1 MKNQLT
7 KNFCLDE
14 LTRSATAIRYG
25 ICNEPPVEVISN
37 LQNLCQEVLQ
47 PLRDHLGVP
56 VVITSGY
63 RCRLLNRL
71 VGGVPNSQHI
81 AGEAA
86 DIIVP
91 GAGSKVDL
99 PLMREAFAWIG
110 KNCVF
115 DQLIWEQGKG
125 GSVWIHVSCKRRL
138 GENRRLKVTQ
148 IPQISQIWEDL
159 RTDVSDG
166 LTALSPCEQVPRFK
180 PLISSAPLCRGKQIF
195 VEYRSRRDS
204 G

>member
-63 RCRLLNRL
+63 RCRRLNRL

-86 DIIVP
+86 DFWVQGFKFQVPGSKP
-91 GAGSKVDL
+91 GAGSDVDM

-138 GENRRLKVTQ
+138 AANRRVFKAHTDPTDLTD
-148 IPQISQIWEDL
+148 IGRFED
-159 RTDVSDG
+159 
-166 LTALSPCEQVPRFK
+166 
-180 PLISSAPLCRGKQIF
+180 
-195 VEYRSRRDS
+195 
-204 G
+204 